1 LYLPPLFA
9 ALVPPTVV
17 LILVQPALPSMPS
30 ARVQTVIKNKLGLH
44 ARPAM
49 VFVDAAS
56 AFQASVAVEGNGQ
69 SVDGKSI
76 MMMMLLAAT
85 QGTPIEIICDGPDAE
100 AACEALKKLVDNGFD
115 EQ

>member
-1 LYLPPLFA
+1 
-9 ALVPPTVV
+9 
-17 LILVQPALPSMPS
+17 MPS

-85 QGTPIEIICDGPDAE
+85 QGTELEIIAEGDDAE
-100 AACEALKKLVDNGFD
+100 KAVEALRALVAGGFNED
-115 EQ
+115 